1 MSFKRATSY
10 GDTKCPKAPSSCN
23 RTTNVF
29 WRSDNRAFDFRM
41 ELRLSVVDS
50 RRRQETFFL
59 PTSSCKN
66 RSNRGKTVQALY
78 CSMRY
83 AEYNGLRTATLSL
96 QNRTQPERLR
106 LRRPRQRA
114 AQMIPFPE
122 DNSDY
127 DREPVD
133 NTTGVQICAII
144 ILTLFIAVK
153 VITEHPE
160 WFGA

>member
-1 MSFKRATSY
+1 VR
-10 GDTKCPKAPSSCN
+10 CSS
-23 RTTNVF
+23 R
-29 WRSDNRAFDFRM
+29 
-41 ELRLSVVDS
+41 
-50 RRRQETFFL
+50 
-59 PTSSCKN
+59 KN

-78 CSMRY
+78 CSMLY
-83 AEYNGLRTATLSL
+83 GEYNGLTTATLSF
-96 QNRTQPERLR
+96 QNRTQAERLH

-114 AQMIPFPE
+114 AQMIPFPK

-144 ILTLFIAVK
+144 NLTLFIAVK